1 MYPVF
6 KTFSDGTPI
15 LKYTSEA
22 TEYMKKRRAIP
33 TVIPAKPQNKVHAEA
48 CKRIVALGGSSNDR
62 KAVLGQYVCQFGEVN
77 GQTFKWV
84 AENSLGWAAAL
95 AVSVSKEVK
104 SSAPLSCNKFALK
117 EYLKK
122 QERNGSG
129 NLVLQGSNSAK
140 KAPATKK
147 KLQQKKPT
155 TSSADAPSTS
165 GLRSSTLS
173 ARKAKSSTCT
183 RASTV
188 GEVASSSSMLEEVN
202 EPQLEML
209 LYEAAADFES
219 QAALAPSSSLPLP
232 DGWKETLPKFDHA
245 WMSHKFFSAAGIN
258 STPKFNYDVVK
269 DLWHYP
275 PSPPLFHHQPPNI
288 DRYFGTPL
296 FV

>member
-48 CKRIVALGGSSNDR
+48 CKRVVALGRSSNDR
-62 KAVLGQYVCQFGEVN
+62 KAVLGQYVCQFGAVR

-95 AVSVSKEVK
+95 AVLVSKEVK
-104 SSAPLSCNKFALK
+104 SSASPSCNKFALK
-117 EYLKK
+117 EYLELFSVGRKAIDLK
-122 QERNGSG
+122 NQKRNGSG

-147 KLQQKKPT
+147 KLQQKKPPT
-155 TSSADAPSTS
+155 PSANAPSTS
-165 GLRSSTLS
+165 GLRSSTPS

-219 QAALAPSSSLPLP
+219 QAALQPSSSLPLP
-232 DGWKETLPKFDHA
+232 DG
-245 WMSHKFFSAAGIN
+245 
-258 STPKFNYDVVK
+258 
-269 DLWHYP
+269 
-275 PSPPLFHHQPPNI
+275 
-288 DRYFGTPL
+288 
-296 FV
+296 